1 MLLENKP
8 KTVGFQSFLQLCP
21 KALEC
26 LTTNSQGSRFLC
38 DIPQTSHISP
48 VFWLT
53 LSADSLCAVTFHIFP
68 RLFRSF
74 YLFSFSFEK
83 IISFSALNIQVSGI
97 KRYRNGLDHDQHHHC
112 YGYYQR
118 KKKKKTSILTIG
130 VLWQKTTKLLHHAE
144 KRDVKMW
151 LEKHLPFCAMCCY
164 LCSCDTRKRGL
175 GVWTREIA

>member
-1 MLLENKP
+1 MGSKHQLTTKARRRSTCRNSFHNIFAHHLKHAYGFQVLLENTP

-21 KALEC
+21 QALEC
-26 LTTNSQGSRFLC
+26 PTTNSQGSRFLC

-53 LSADSLCAVTFHIFP
+53 LSADSLCTVTFHVFPGIF
-68 RLFRSF
+68 LSF

-130 VLWQKTTKLLHHAE
+130 VL
-144 KRDVKMW
+144 
-151 LEKHLPFCAMCCY
+151 
-164 LCSCDTRKRGL
+164 
-175 GVWTREIA
+175 